1 MPLSRVIHNAR
12 AREEEEDMTSKLT
25 TLFAAAAIVGGLV
38 AATTVFAQEAQPP
51 SQPPRAQGMMGDHG
65 GMMNM
70 MGQMSPDHMKQMT
83 AMIDNCNRMME
94 SVSRSPTGPDK

>member
-1 MPLSRVIHNAR
+1 
-12 AREEEEDMTSKLT
+12 MTGKLT
-25 TLFAAAAIVGGLV
+25 TLFAAAAIIGGLT
-38 AATTVFAQEAQPP
+38 AATAPYAQEAQTP
-51 SQPPRAQGMMGDHG
+51 SQPPSTQGMMGDHA

-94 SVSRSPTGPDK
+94 SMSKSPTGSDK

>member
-1 MPLSRVIHNAR
+1 MI
-12 AREEEEDMTSKLT
+12 SKLP
-25 TLFAAAAIVGGLV
+25 TLFAAAAIIGGLT
-38 AATTVFAQEAQPP
+38 AATAPYAQEAQPP
-51 SQPPRAQGMMGDHG
+51 SQPPGTQGMMGDHG

-94 SVSRSPTGPDK
+94 SMRKSPTASDK